1 MAQPPLST
9 TTDKRYKWD
18 KHSLPVDDDFEQR
31 YKAAERAYGAGDY
44 EEASRIAGALLNQLE
59 TTAKDPD
66 AQTAAQGWRA
76 FVGLLL
82 ANVEL
87 YGLNHAETAAG
98 LYQLVLDNQPH
109 ETLAELAEQGLERAR
124 AIPDEPAPSQRRT
137 PVPTESGTNLLRD
150 PFLNDQELSSSFST
164 ATHHQS
170 TAMPWVEQL
179 PNAPATQTPSPEPTI
194 QAEPQPTPT
203 FTPIP
208 TATQAPQQE
217 PSPPVEPQPTAEP
230 TPSPQPD
237 PMDLLA
243 GSLLRVQVQRPAQK
257 ATAVES
263 HTESHGTS
271 WLQRLLPDQQRRSN
285 R

>member
-1 MAQPPLST
+1 M
-9 TTDKRYKWD
+9 DE
-18 KHSLPVDDDFEQR
+18 DFQQR

-44 EEASRIAGALLNQLE
+44 EEASKIAGALLNQLE
-59 TTAKDPD
+59 TTAEDPD

-76 FVGLLL
+76 FVALLL

-98 LYQLVLDNQPH
+98 LYQLVLDNKPH

-124 AIPDEPAPSQRRT
+124 AIHEESTPSQKPT

-150 PFLNDQELSSSFST
+150 PFLNDQQLSSSFNT
-164 ATHHQS
+164 ATHYQS

-179 PNAPATQTPSPEPTI
+179 PNAHTTRTTSPELSI
-194 QAEPQPTPT
+194 AAKPQPTPT
-203 FTPIP
+203 ITPTP
-208 TATQAPQQE
+208 TATQAPQTE
-217 PSPPVEPQPTAEP
+217 PSPPVEPQPTSEP

-243 GSLLRVQVQRPAQK
+243 GSLLRVM
-257 ATAVES
+257 
-263 HTESHGTS
+263 
-271 WLQRLLPDQQRRSN
+271 LQPK
-285 R
+285 

>member
-1 MAQPPLST
+1 MDEDFQQQ
-9 TTDKRYKWD
+9 YKT
-18 KHSLPVDDDFEQR
+18 
-31 YKAAERAYGAGDY
+31 AERAYGAGDY
-44 EEASRIAGALLNQLE
+44 EEAGRIAGALLNKLD
-59 TTAKDPD
+59 TTAEDPD
-66 AQTAAQGWRA
+66 AQTAAQGWRT
-76 FVGLLL
+76 FVALLL

-124 AIPDEPAPSQRRT
+124 AIPDEPAPSQPRT

-208 TATQAPQQE
+208 TATQAPQPE
-217 PSPPVEPQPTAEP
+217 PSTPVEPQPTAEP

-243 GSLLRVQVQRPAQK
+243 GSLLRVQVKRPAQK

-263 HTESHGTS
+263 HTESHSAS

>member
-66 AQTAAQGWRA
+66 TQTAAQGWRA

-87 YGLNHAETAAG
+87 YGLNHADTAAG

-109 ETLAELAEQGLERAR
+109 ETLAELAEQGLKRAR
-124 AIPDEPAPSQRRT
+124 AIPDERTPSQGTT

-150 PFLNDQELSSSFST
+150 PFLNDQQLSSSFST

-203 FTPIP
+203 FTPTP
-208 TATQAPQQE
+208 TARQAPQPE

-243 GSLLRVQVQRPAQK
+243 GSLLRVQVQRPAQQ

>member
-9 TTDKRYKWD
+9 TTDKRYKWV
-18 KHSLPVDDDFEQR
+18 KHSLSVYDDFEQR

-59 TTAKDPD
+59 TTAEDPD

-124 AIPDEPAPSQRRT
+124 AVPDAAAPSQRTT

-150 PFLNDQELSSSFST
+150 PFLNDQQLSSSFST

-179 PNAPATQTPSPEPTI
+179 PNAQTAQIPSSEPTI
-194 QAEPQPTPT
+194 PAEPQPTPT
-203 FTPIP
+203 LTPTP
-208 TATQAPQQE
+208 TATQAPQPE
-217 PSPPVEPQPTAEP
+217 PSTPGEPQPTAKP
-230 TPSPQPD
+230 TPSPKPD

-243 GSLLRVQVQRPAQK
+243 GNLLRVKVPRPAQTT
-257 ATAVES
+257 TAGES
-263 HTESHGTS
+263 DAESHGAS
-271 WLQRLLPDQQRRSN
+271 WLQRLLHRR
-285 R
+285 

>member
-9 TTDKRYKWD
+9 TTDKRYKWV
-18 KHSLPVDDDFEQR
+18 KHSLRVDEDFEQR

-109 ETLAELAEQGLERAR
+109 ETLVELAEQGLERAR
-124 AIPDEPAPSQRRT
+124 AIPDEPAPSQRT
-137 PVPTESGTNLLRD
+137 TSVPTESGTNLLRD
-150 PFLNDQELSSSFST
+150 PFLNDQQLSSSFST

-179 PNAPATQTPSPEPTI
+179 PNVPATQTPSPEPTI

-203 FTPIP
+203 FTPTP
-208 TATQAPQQE
+208 TARQAPQPE

-237 PMDLLA
+237 PMDLLS
-243 GSLLRVQVQRPAQK
+243 GSLLRVKVPRPAQ
-257 ATAVES
+257 
-263 HTESHGTS
+263 
-271 WLQRLLPDQQRRSN
+271 
-285 R
+285 